1 MSTAEFG
8 HYNSTVAHWTM
19 SARSMRLAIV
29 LGAGLILATLIG
41 GSTLLLERTRQT
53 ALHAVDTTLQNAAL
67 VVENTINRQLLQVDG
82 ALASL
87 PALFATV
94 ASQNGEIDQPAATR
108 LLRSFNFATFAF
120 RDLLLIRPDGT
131 LWAAARPRPRNQ
143 PPPRISPPDRVPH
156 PGAVG
161 VGGPER
167 NPLTGDWSWLLARPI
182 TLPGVGELQAVAE
195 VPVSFIT
202 TLLAP
207 VGEIPGLRIYIERP
221 DGLLLA
227 SLPHDELKIGKPLVP
242 AIINLGADNIP
253 FFVPPK
259 IMRTATV
266 AISRHTLYPDVQVTL
281 TLALSTA
288 MADWVRDR
296 NRLLIVVAVAGVLLL
311 ALAVA
316 LYAAMRERERVE
328 IERMKSRN
336 MLDSAIES
344 MSDGFVMWDEQ
355 DRLITCNERYR
366 EMYSISAPYI
376 KAGAVF
382 EDIIRAGA
390 AIGQYPQ
397 AGNDIERFVRDTV
410 EWHRGNHGS
419 LERLLPDGR
428 WVLITERHTS
438 SGGTVGIRTDITAL
452 KEALSSLAVANERVS
467 QAIAEVQSQNVA
479 LMERDF
485 ALRTQNMLFTAAL
498 NNMSQGLLM
507 VDSER
512 RLIVCNNRFLDIFR
526 ITATQP
532 SPGIT
537 TAALFHSIE
546 SGGGLSPDAVRK
558 IYRNQED
565 LAASQR
571 SGLFVT
577 IDDDHLA
584 LAVSQCPLSDGGW
597 VATYEDVTEQQRTE
611 GRIRFLAHHD
621 TLTQLPN
628 RALFH
633 DRMDEVLGHLTNDGG
648 RLALLYLDLDKFKYV
663 NDTLG
668 HPAGDTLLESVA
680 RRLRACVRDSD
691 IVARLGGDEF
701 AILYLSPELPAAAMA
716 LAQRVIDTIGAPYQ
730 LGQRPVHV
738 GVSIGI
744 AIASGSE
751 TDGDTLL
758 KNADMAL
765 YQAKAKGGRS
775 YCIFEAD
782 MEANLHARLT
792 SEADLRV
799 ALEREQFEIHY
810 QPIHDLQSDQLCG
823 FEALLRWNHPTRGV
837 VLPGQF
843 IPLAEELGIIK
854 PIGAW
859 IFQKACVDAVRY
871 LGDVKVAVNLSPIQL
886 EDDGIIGIIRSA
898 LSVSGLDPARL
909 EIEITESAL
918 LKNSTM
924 TIALLV
930 RLHDLGLSI
939 ALDDFGTGYSSLSY
953 LRSFPFDKIKIDRLF
968 ISEMATRDDC
978 AAIVSSVV
986 SLAARLGMTTTAEG
1000 VETNEQLNLVRDV
1013 GCSSAQGYLFGRP
1026 QPIQKAA
1033 EMITAQ
1039 SMIGVQN

>member
-1 MSTAEFG
+1 
-8 HYNSTVAHWTM
+8 
-19 SARSMRLAIV
+19 MRLAV
-29 LGAGLILATLIG
+29 ALGASLILGTLIG
-41 GSTLLLERTRQT
+41 GSALLLERTRQT

-87 PALFATV
+87 PALFVAV
-94 ASQNGEIDQPAATR
+94 ASQNGDIDPQSATR

-143 PPPRISPPDRVPH
+143 PPPRIPLPEIAPH
-156 PGAVG
+156 PGAVA
-161 VGGPER
+161 VQGPIR
-167 NPLTGDWSWLLARPI
+167 NPLTGDWTWLLARPI
-182 TLPGVGELQAVAE
+182 VLPGVGELRAVAE
-195 VPVSFIT
+195 VPVALVT
-202 TLLAP
+202 TQLSP
-207 VGEIPGLRIYIERP
+207 VGAIPGLHIYIERP

-227 SLPHDELKIGKPLVP
+227 SLPHDELKIGRLIVP
-242 AIINLGADNIP
+242 AINNLRPDNVP
-253 FFVPPK
+253 FIVPPK

-266 AISRHTLYPDVQVTL
+266 AISRHTLYPDVQVIL
-281 TLALSTA
+281 TLDLPTA

-296 NRLLIVVAVAGVLLL
+296 DRLLIVVTIAGVLLL
-311 ALAVA
+311 ALAIA
-316 LYAAMRERERVE
+316 LYAALRERERVE
-328 IERMKSRN
+328 TERMRSRDT
-336 MLDSAIES
+336 LDSAIES
-344 MSDGFVMWDEQ
+344 MSDGFVMWDEH
-355 DRLITCNERYR
+355 DRLITCNQRYR
-366 EMYSISAPYI
+366 DMYTISAPFI
-376 KAGAVF
+376 TPGAVF
-382 EDIIRAGA
+382 EDIIREGA
-390 AIGQYPQ
+390 KLGQYPQ
-397 AGNDIERFVRDTV
+397 AGDNIGQFIRDTV
-410 EWHRGNHGS
+410 DWHRGSHGS

-428 WVLITERHTS
+428 WVLITERHTP

-452 KEALSSLAVANERVS
+452 KEALSDLAIANERAREAV
-467 QAIAEVQSQNVA
+467 AEVQLQNVA
-479 LMERDF
+479 LTERDF
-485 ALRTQNMLFTAAL
+485 ALRLQNMLFTAAL

-507 VDSER
+507 VDSDR

-526 ITATQP
+526 ITAGHP
-532 SPGIT
+532 SPGTT

-546 SGGGLSPDAVRK
+546 IGGGLSPFAVQK
-558 IYRNQED
+558 IYREQED

-571 SGLFVT
+571 SGVFVA
-577 IDDDHLA
+577 IDDDRIA

-597 VATYEDVTEQQRTE
+597 VATYEDVTEQQRNE
-611 GRIRFLAHHD
+611 GRIRFMAHHD

-628 RALFH
+628 RVLFH
-633 DRMDEVLGHLTNDGG
+633 NSMDDVLCDLSKDER

-668 HPAGDTLLESVA
+668 HPAGDALLEAFA
-680 RRLRACVRDSD
+680 RRLKTCVRDYD

-701 AILYLSPELPAAAMA
+701 AILYLSTELPVAAIG
-716 LAQRVIDTIGAPYQ
+716 LAERLIDTLSAPYQ
-730 LGQRPVHV
+730 LGQRRVEV

-744 AIASGSE
+744 AITTGVD

-765 YQAKAKGGRS
+765 YQAKAMGRGT
-775 YCIFEAD
+775 YCVFEAD
-782 MEANLHARLT
+782 MEARLHARLT

-799 ALEREQFEIHY
+799 ALEREQFEIYY
-810 QPIHDLQSDQLCG
+810 QPIVDLRGDRLCG
-823 FEALLRWNHPTRGV
+823 FEALLRWNHPTRGL

-854 PIGAW
+854 SIGAW
-859 IFQKACVDAVRY
+859 LFRQACSDAVRS
-871 LGDVKVAVNLSPIQL
+871 LGDVKIAVNLSPIQL
-886 EDDGIIGIIRSA
+886 EDDGIIEIVSSA
-898 LSVSGLDPARL
+898 LSTSGLDPTLL

-918 LKNSTM
+918 LKNSEM

-930 RLHDLGLSI
+930 RLHRLGLSI

-978 AAIVSSVV
+978 AAIVSSIV
-986 SLAARLGMTTTAEG
+986 SLAAKLGMTTTAEG
-1000 VETNEQLNLVRDV
+1000 VETKEQLELVRNV

-1026 QPIQKAA
+1026 QPICKVLDAMAVWQA
-1033 EMITAQ
+1033 T
-1039 SMIGVQN
+1039 GV